1 MNSLVHNYFWVHK
14 ENVAI
19 KDSAYAKP
27 SFISNKKP
35 QSHPSNKKELPI
47 PESWPSNIAMPLLQE
62 DGREKKVKHYGK
74 RLCRPLP
81 TVVDFDEFCPKIM
94 RHFAIYFSA
103 IWVAFVKLVLLG
115 FFDQRMTFFTFLI
128 VRKSSYIQ
136 RNCDC

>member
-1 MNSLVHNYFWVHK
+1 MNSLVHNYCRVHK

-81 TVVDFDEFCPKIM
+81 TVVDCDEFYPKIM
-94 RHFAIYFSA
+94 KNFPLYFSKNLNSFWQ
-103 IWVAFVKLVLLG
+103 IMLLG
-115 FFDQRMTFFTFLI
+115 FFLPKDDLALLI
-128 VRKSSYIQ
+128 ES
-136 RNCDC
+136 